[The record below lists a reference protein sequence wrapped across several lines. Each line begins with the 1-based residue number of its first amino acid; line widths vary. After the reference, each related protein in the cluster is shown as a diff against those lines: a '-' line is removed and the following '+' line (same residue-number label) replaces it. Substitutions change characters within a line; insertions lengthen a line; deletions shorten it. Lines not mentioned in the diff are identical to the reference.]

1 MKARFY
7 TVVNEKNRFTKAG
20 SGIGSSFI
28 HVDVNLL
35 DENDFINPSITVVLD
50 NKNILNCNYAY
61 LDKPFYRYYFIEDI
75 KTESFNTYTL
85 SLHVDVLNTFR
96 KGIYKYEAVISR
108 SEYVHDP
115 YIVDDSLP
123 VKNKHSYEYRTISTF
138 SPNPSYEYIINNYVV
153 CLSVGEAVYND
164 EDVSLRDKIVYNTSL
179 NNMCVAYCCDKD
191 NILKFSNFMQHPE
204 RLQNLFKTL
213 FGTDYTQGVI
223 SIKRY
228 PFDFLLKYGGI
239 QGGISG
245 TLRGIFPN
253 ENAEN
258 DPKGYLIYSNNLGRK
273 LEADFIIT
281 GDSFL
286 DFEPYSR
293 YVLKLPFV
301 GDIELIGDQIIN
313 NRLKI
318 YSSLDILQGM
328 LEFFITPNYQESADD
343 IISVSGFIG
352 EDLPVSRSGSIETI
366 RNNIQAGI
374 NLAMDV
380 GSMFIPSVS
389 VTKGSTKTV
398 SSPYIKKTEKLK
410 GPKGKQKMTTTSKTE
425 FTGSSVEKTRES
437 RTKSYDRHLPT
448 LPSYQTPLLRS
459 GSIGSINNSY
469 CRSTDIRLVSVKPI
483 IPEINMA
490 SYAHQYGRPLCVID
504 YIGAKDEND
513 ELKYKGFLMVDE
525 VHCFPISNY
534 GKLFPLDADSL
545 GFDNEQGQPED
556 LIVASNE
563 ELDEIEQLLK
573 EGVYVT

>member
-20 SGIGSSFI
+20 SGIGSSSI

-35 DENDFINPSITVVLD
+35 DENDFINPSITVVSD
-50 NKNILNCNYAY
+50 DSNILNCNYVY
-61 LDKPFYRYYFIEDI
+61 LNKPFYRYYFIEDI

-85 SLHVDVLNTFR
+85 SLHVDVLHTFR

-108 SEYVHDP
+108 SEHVYDP

-123 VKNKHSYEYRTISTF
+123 VKNKHLYEYRTISSF
-138 SPNPSYEYIINNYVV
+138 SPNPTYEYIINNYVV
-153 CLSVGEAVYND
+153 CLSVGEAIYNK
-164 EDVSLRDKIVYNTSL
+164 EDISLRDRIVYNTAL

-204 RLQNLFKTL
+204 RMQNLFKTL

-228 PFDFLLKYGGI
+228 PFDFLVKYGGI
-239 QGGISG
+239 QGGIST
-245 TLRGIFPN
+245 TLKGIFPN
-253 ENAEN
+253 ENSEN
-258 DPKGYLIYSNNLGRK
+258 DPKGYLIYSNNLGSKR
-273 LEADFIIT
+273 EAEFIIT

-293 YVLKLPFV
+293 YVLKFPFV

-313 NRLKI
+313 KNLII

-328 LEFFITPNYQESADD
+328 LEFFITPQHHDSPDD

-352 EDLPVSRSGSIETI
+352 EDLPVSRSGSIESI

-389 VTKGSTKTV
+389 VTNGVTKTV

-483 IPEINMA
+483 IPEFNMA
-490 SYAHQYGRPLCVID
+490 SYAHQYGRPLCTID

-513 ELKYKGFLMVDE
+513 ELKYGGFLLVDE

-534 GKLFPLDADSL
+534 GKLFPLDVESL